1 MKRNRFFYAA
11 AFSAAAIGLTACSG
25 SNQGE
30 TTGAA
35 TTAATTAAEST
46 SAETTAGADSVGAQT
61 YDVKANGYG
70 GEVNLKVTVE
80 DGAVTGI
87 ELGDNHESKVVI
99 ERAFPIIRD
108 RIVDAGTPIV
118 DSVSGATFSSY
129 AVKAA
134 VADALTQAGVEVEK
148 ISMNTTGPEK
158 EAKTLEDVNA
168 DILVVGGGPA
178 GLAAAITAKA
188 AKPDANI
195 ILVEKMDIL
204 SGNGK
209 FDMNFYDLINSEAQK
224 AAGNEKWTVN
234 QVENFI
240 EAKSSAGDTPERVK
254 VWAEQED
261 VLDAWLR
268 SMGVELNY
276 NYGAMNHMAEEDQYA
291 GEVIQ
296 AGMEAHAYE
305 LGIDIRTGTQG
316 TDLVMEEGRCVGAVV
331 TNNDNET
338 YNILAQSTIIATGG
352 FCSSKELLAEYAPGY
367 EVLNTS
373 NQLGT
378 TGDFVKVF
386 EKNGF
391 KMEQM
396 DNVRVFPN
404 IIVPNR
410 DLTGG
415 ADLSILVNNE
425 GNRFID
431 EGKGGL
437 ELGTT
442 IQAQPNGAAFTITDQ
457 TGYDSFYRIRKHV
470 NLGYYAKGETLAEL
484 ADALKIDA
492 AQLEKTIADF
502 NAAAEAGEEDALTGE
517 PAKRPFDENGPFY
530 GVRVEAANHM
540 TKGGV
545 SCNENAQVLLKDG
558 TPVDGL
564 YASGEVTWQSG
575 GYSQSVAFGRVAGQQ
590 AAENLK

>member
-11 AFSAAAIGLTACSG
+11 AFAAAAVGLTACSG
-25 SNQGE
+25 GGQGE
-30 TTGAA
+30 TSAA
-35 TTAATTAAEST
+35 ETTTAATTA
-46 SAETTAGADSVGAQT
+46 ETTAAATTSAGAQT

-70 GEVNLKVTVE
+70 GEVNLKVTIE
-80 DGAVTGI
+80 DGAVTEI

-99 ERAFPIIRD
+99 ERAFPMIRD
-108 RIVDAGTPIV
+108 RIVEAGTPVV

-134 VADALTQAGVEVEK
+134 VADAMAQAGIEVEK
-148 ISMNTTGPEK
+148 ITIATTGPEK
-158 EAKTLEDVNA
+158 EAVTLDDVEA
-168 DILVVGGGPA
+168 DIVVVGGGPS

-188 AKPDANI
+188 AKPEANI

-254 VWAEQED
+254 VWAEQENE
-261 VLDAWLR
+261 LDAWLR
-268 SMGVELNY
+268 GMGVELNY
-276 NYGAMNHMAEEDQYA
+276 NYSAMNHMAEEDQYA

-296 AGMEAHAYE
+296 AGMEAHANE
-305 LGIDIRTGTQG
+305 LGIDIRTGTRG
-316 TDLVMEEGRCVGAVV
+316 TDLVMEEGRCVGVTV
-331 TNNDNET
+331 TNNNNESYT
-338 YNILAQSTIIATGG
+338 IRAQSSIIATGG

-367 EVLNTS
+367 EVLSTS

-415 ADLSILVNNE
+415 ADLSILVNKE

-431 EGKGGL
+431 ENKGGL

-442 IQAQPNGAAFTITDQ
+442 IQAQPHGAVYTITDQ

-484 ADALKIDA
+484 ADALEIDA

-502 NAAAEAGEEDALTGE
+502 NAAAEAGENDALTGE
-517 PAKRPFDENGPFY
+517 PAARPFDAEGPFY

-545 SCNENAQVLLKDG
+545 SCNEKAQVLYEDG
-558 TPVDGL
+558 TPVEGL

-590 AAENLK
+590 AVETLK